1 MLTSPTNHDIMYL
14 EIDERENRMSG
25 GYFDYNQ
32 YKIDDIADEIER
44 LIESNDCEEL
54 DEYGDKKG
62 FGCSQEIIFEFKN
75 ALIAL
80 RIASIYAKR
89 IDWLLSGDDEEEEFH
104 KGLKKDLSSM
114 ILDKMVEENQ
124 LLGLYE

>member
-1 MLTSPTNHDIMYL
+1 MYL
-14 EIDERENRMSG
+14 QIDKGENRMSG